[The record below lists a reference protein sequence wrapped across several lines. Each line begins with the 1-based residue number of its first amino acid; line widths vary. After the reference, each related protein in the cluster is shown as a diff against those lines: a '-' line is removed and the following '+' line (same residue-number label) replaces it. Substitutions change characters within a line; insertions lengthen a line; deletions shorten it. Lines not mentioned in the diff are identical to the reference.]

1 MRVIIAGGGS
11 VGQSIASELLGR
23 HHQVCVI
30 DEDPDNREAV
40 TSGTL
45 DGVEWLIGDACELST
60 LRRARPETA
69 DVVVSAT
76 GDDKANLVVSLL
88 AKSEFG
94 VLRTVGRVN
103 NPRNEWMF
111 TQAWG
116 VDVAV
121 STPRLLTALVE
132 EAVEEGDLVRLMSL
146 RSDSADIVAFTVP
159 ADSPMVGLRFAEVPW
174 PLRTVPVA
182 LLRDDAPMAPTADD
196 TLEAAE
202 EVIFLAA
209 PAAEDELR
217 TLLREGW
224 DQAESPA

>member
-23 HHQVCVI
+23 KHQVCII
-30 DEDPDNREAV
+30 DEDPANREAV
-40 TSGTL
+40 TSGAL

-60 LRRARPETA
+60 LRRARPENA

-94 VLRTVGRVN
+94 VLRT
-103 NPRNEWMF
+103 
-111 TQAWG
+111 
-116 VDVAV
+116 AV

-196 TLEAAE
+196 TLEAGD

-209 PAAEDELR
+209 PAAEKELR
-217 TLLREGW
+217 KLLREGW
-224 DQAESPA
+224 DQAESLA

>member
-23 HHQVCVI
+23 HHQVCII

-40 TSGTL
+40 TSGAL

-121 STPRLLTALVE
+121 STPRLPVSYTHLTLPTTRLVC
-132 EAVEEGDLVRLMSL
+132 
-146 RSDSADIVAFTVP
+146 RSRW
-159 ADSPMVGLRFAEVPW
+159 SP
-174 PLRTVPVA
+174 
-182 LLRDDAPMAPTADD
+182 DH
-196 TLEAAE
+196 
-202 EVIFLAA
+202 
-209 PAAEDELR
+209 
-217 TLLREGW
+217 
-224 DQAESPA
+224 